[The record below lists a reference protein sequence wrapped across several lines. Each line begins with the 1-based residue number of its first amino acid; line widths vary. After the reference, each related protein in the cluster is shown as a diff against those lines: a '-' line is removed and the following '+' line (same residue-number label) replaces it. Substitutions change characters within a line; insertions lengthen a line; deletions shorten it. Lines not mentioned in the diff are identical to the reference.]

1 MRHLKS
7 GNHLGVKPAHKRAM
21 MRNMVTSILEHGRIA
36 TTVARAKEVR
46 RPLDKMITLGKRGD
60 LHARRRALRFIK
72 SKEAMHNL
80 FGDLAERYQDRAGG
94 YARIIK
100 TGFRHGDGAPMALI
114 QLVGAEN
121 DPFPTEAA
129 PTRRRGKG
137 KAAKAAKEE
146 KTVLEEVAEEVS
158 AAESEPEAE
167 KPKRTR
173 RKKPADTD
181 AGMDAGKAEEP
192 EA

>member
-94 YARIIK
+94 YTRIIK
-100 TGFRHGDGAPMALI
+100 TGYRHGDGAPMALI

-137 KAAKAAKEE
+137 KAAKEGKEAKEE
-146 KTVLEEVAEEVS
+146 KSVLEEVAEKVS
-158 AAESEPEAE
+158 AAESEPEDE
-167 KPKRTR
+167 KSQRTR
-173 RKKPADTD
+173 RKKPAET
-181 AGMDAGKAEEP
+181 DAGKAEEP

>member
-60 LHARRRALRFIK
+60 LHARRQALRFIK
-72 SKEAMHNL
+72 SKEAMRNL

-94 YARIIK
+94 FTRIIK

-121 DPFPTEAA
+121 DPFPAEAA

-137 KAAKAAKEE
+137 KAAEAAKEE
-146 KTVLEEVAEEVS
+146 KTVLEEVAEEVG
-158 AAESEPEAE
+158 AAAGEPEAV

-173 RKKPADTD
+173 RKKPANTD
-181 AGMDAGKAEEP
+181 AGKDPAKAENP

>member
-60 LHARRRALRFIK
+60 LHARRQALRFIK
-72 SKEAMHNL
+72 SKEAMRNL
-80 FGDLAERYQDRAGG
+80 FGDLAERYRDRAGG
-94 YARIIK
+94 YTRIIK

-114 QLVGAEN
+114 HRVGAEN
-121 DPFPTEAA
+121 DPFPTEAP

-137 KAAKAAKEE
+137 KAAKEE

-158 AAESEPEAE
+158 AAESEPVAE

-173 RKKPADTD
+173 RKKPAEKD
-181 AGMDAGKAEEP
+181 AGKDAGKAEEP

>member
-94 YARIIK
+94 YTRIIK

-121 DPFPTEAA
+121 DPFRTEAA

-137 KAAKAAKEE
+137 KEAKEE
-146 KTVLEEVAEEVS
+146 TSVLAEVAEKVS

-167 KPKRTR
+167 KS
-173 RKKPADTD
+173 
-181 AGMDAGKAEEP
+181 
-192 EA
+192 